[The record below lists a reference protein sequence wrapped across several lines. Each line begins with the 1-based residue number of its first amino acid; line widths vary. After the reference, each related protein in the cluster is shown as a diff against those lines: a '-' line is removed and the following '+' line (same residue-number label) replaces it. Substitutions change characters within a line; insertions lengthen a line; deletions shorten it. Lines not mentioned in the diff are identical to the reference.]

1 MEEVD
6 FTDDEI
12 SKELADLGYD
22 MIPAE
27 QFHQF
32 KKGIWKFV
40 YCYLFM
46 LFTAFV
52 QCVAAA
58 TLLYFV
64 HVSAR

>member
-32 KKGIWKFV
+32 KKGI
-40 YCYLFM
+40 
-46 LFTAFV
+46 
-52 QCVAAA
+52 
-58 TLLYFV
+58 
-64 HVSAR
+64 